1 MGKKATA
8 LTLMLTLLFSALAGT
23 LITNSVS
30 AQMGPIMN
38 SGPRFDPLL
47 VKVTSPIRNQVYN
60 NSAIIQLNITI
71 TKPEVMVYL
80 WR

>member
-47 VKVTSPIRNQVYN
+47 FKVTSPIRNQVYN